1 MMQSHGPWP
10 PLATEAFQEG
20 TLEEG
25 ESERHP

>member
-25 ESERHP
+25 KSKRHP